1 MRPRRSATSGRYP
14 SRVLGSWGYA
24 SVPGTNTRLRSRARL
39 DHWNGRLKPA
49 PIGSDHPPR
58 PRPPSGLNRPGRVRP
73 ARAGSTRP
81 PVQPTYLRPTPERAA
96 QAGPNRFRP
105 STRPSPPAIQPEPA
119 GPGQTSSCWFDPPA
133 GPARPA
139 QFEPEWAGQTGSDWA
154 ELRPGLTRCVA
165 VQTDHPGWTAL
176 NQVQPGRRAK
186 PVELVRPDSPGP
198 NQSNPSRPTF
208 LATL

>member
-1 MRPRRSATSGRYP
+1 MSFALTWGHFRAYRYRTCIATQSTLAVACGP
-14 SRVLGSWGYA
+14 
-24 SVPGTNTRLRSRARL
+24 T
-39 DHWNGRLKPA
+39 
-49 PIGSDHPPR
+49 
-58 PRPPSGLNRPGRVRP
+58 RPPSSLNRPGRVRP

-186 PVELVRPDSPGP
+186 PVELVQPDSPGP